1 MAQIDRFLGS
11 VWAVERAKER
21 AGITNESKDDTIL
34 EMLQDSKGMTE
45 EFPTVYRPYYV
56 AAKMLEQDLNK
67 QQISE
72 AGDVKFTGLV
82 TTINSLMGLQAS
94 IDQALGL
101 IVPQYFAA
109 IPLDLLNQQLAVGDV
124 LMRQIKRRFGGTIRT
139 NVVF

>member
-21 AGITNESKDDTIL
+21 AGIKDESQDDTIL

-45 EFPTVYRPYYV
+45 DHPMVYRPYYV
-56 AAKMLEQDLNK
+56 AAKILEQDISK
-67 QQISE
+67 QQLAE

-101 IVPQYFAA
+101 IIPPYFAA
-109 IPLDLLNQQLAVGDV
+109 IPKEALLEQLATTEGVTQKIV
-124 LMRQIKRRFGGTIRT
+124 RRFGGNLSTTVI
-139 NVVF
+139 F